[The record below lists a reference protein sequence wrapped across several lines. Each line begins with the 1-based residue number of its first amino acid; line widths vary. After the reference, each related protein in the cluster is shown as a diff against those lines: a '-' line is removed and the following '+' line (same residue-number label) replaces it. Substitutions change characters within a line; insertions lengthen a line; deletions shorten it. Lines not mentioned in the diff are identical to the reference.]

1 MNYKTHKTAILI
13 KVLYDSDDGATG
25 GYGHIV
31 FDDDNLETTNIEWCI
46 EEAEKGEYDLSEET
60 RIASINA
67 LQSMLK
73 LNIKERE
80 QANNYYWNNL
90 RKIKP

>member
-1 MNYKTHKTAILI
+1 MNYKILKTAQLI

-31 FDDDNLETTNIEWCI
+31 FDDDNLETTHIEWCI
-46 EEAEKGEYDLSEET
+46 EEAVKDEYDLSKET
-60 RIASINA
+60 RVASIYA
-67 LQSMLK
+67 LQSMLE